1 VRAALLVLSLLLA
14 TTTVHAEP
22 WYRGRYGKNRIVH
35 LSIGVGGSILFL
47 ATNPVEGMLTP
58 DVCRWCD
65 PTGVDRAARDA
76 LLWNDTELAKNLSNL
91 GAYGVAP
98 SFTVGLVLAGTLADP
113 SNAAIIDD
121 LGPIVETTTIVR
133 WVTRFIKLGTAR
145 QRPYA
150 HYTGPIDEDDNLSFV
165 SGHSS
170 SAFAVVISGA
180 MVARMRGYK
189 SEPYLWIGG
198 TLLAAATGYLRIAA
212 DRHYLTDVLSGA
224 VLGTGAG
231 LTVPLLMKREISVV
245 PARDGIA
252 LAGVW

>member
-1 VRAALLVLSLLLA
+1 VRTAVVVLLLLA
-14 TTTVHAEP
+14 TTTVRAEP

-35 LSIGVGGSILFL
+35 LSIGAGGSIVFL
-47 ATNPVEGMLTP
+47 VTNPVEGALSP

-65 PTGVDRAARDA
+65 PTGIDRATRDA
-76 LLWNDTELAKNLSNL
+76 LRWHDTELAKDLSNI
-91 GAYGVAP
+91 GAYGVTP
-98 SFTVGLVLAGTLADP
+98 GFTVGLVLAGTLADP
-113 SNAAIIDD
+113 STAAMIDD
-121 LGPIVETTTIVR
+121 LGPILETAMIVR

-150 HYTGPIDEDDNLSFV
+150 HYTGPIDEDDNVSFV

-170 SAFAVVISGA
+170 SAFAVVVSGA

-198 TLLAAATGYLRIAA
+198 TLLAATTGYLRIAG

-224 VLGTGAG
+224 VLGTAAG
-231 LTVPLLMKREISVV
+231 LTVPLLMKRDVSVV
-245 PARDGIA
+245 PTRDGIA
-252 LAGVW
+252 LVGAW